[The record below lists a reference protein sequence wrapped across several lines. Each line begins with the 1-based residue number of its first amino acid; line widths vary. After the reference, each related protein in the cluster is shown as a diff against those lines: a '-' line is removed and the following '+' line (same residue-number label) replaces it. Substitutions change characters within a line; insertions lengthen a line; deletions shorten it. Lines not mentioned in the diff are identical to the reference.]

1 MVHHNGYWC
10 TKCTERRI
18 YTQDEA
24 TPKPTQMRPACGG
37 KGEGRKGEK
46 EKREKE
52 ERAEGSILPRAE
64 DGGADADDGG
74 AVADG

>member
-18 YTQDEA
+18 CTQDEA
-24 TPKPTQMRPACGG
+24 TPKPTR
-37 KGEGRKGEK
+37 GRRDRRAEEK
-46 EKREKE
+46 AKEEKVEREKE

-64 DGGADADDGG
+64 DGGADADNGG